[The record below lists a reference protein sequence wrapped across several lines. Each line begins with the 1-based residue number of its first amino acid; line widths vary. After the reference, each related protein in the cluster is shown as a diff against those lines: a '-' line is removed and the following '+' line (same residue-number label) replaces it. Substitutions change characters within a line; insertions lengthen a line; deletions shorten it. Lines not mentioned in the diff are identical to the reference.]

1 MKCSMKKEIIPPSV
15 AGEQC
20 IGCRRCVEVCPSFV
34 LEMINDVAVVVRGLW
49 CIGCG
54 HCAAVCPTDAVTHE
68 RLEEMVPSEPLVPT
82 IPPDRLLELL
92 RGRRSVRMY
101 RTDPVP
107 RSLVDQILE
116 AGRYAPTGRNTQN
129 VQYVVFQRPEEINN
143 LRERTLGFYGKI
155 FSWVRNPI
163 GALLLR
169 IYAGKRMVKYLR
181 ESLPK
186 VDHAAQLIERG
197 EDRLFY
203 HAPLVI
209 VVHAESWDSCSA
221 FNCATALY
229 NCSLMA
235 HTMGLGCCFNGYL
248 ESAVNHDRGIR
259 RWLDIPHTHRC
270 FGAMTVGYRG
280 VEYRRFVSRNPPQ
293 VVWR

>member
-1 MKCSMKKEIIPPSV
+1 MKSSMNKGESPPSV
-15 AGEQC
+15 SREQC
-20 IGCRRCVEVCPSFV
+20 IGCRRCVDVCPSFV
-34 LEMINDVAVVVRGLW
+34 LEMVNDVAVVVRGPW

-54 HCAAVCPTDAVTHE
+54 HCAAVCPTDAVICE
-68 RLEEMVPSEPLVPT
+68 RLEEMVPREPSVPT
-82 IPPDRLLELL
+82 ISPDRLLELL
-92 RGRRSVRMY
+92 RERRSVRVY
-101 RTDPVP
+101 RPDPVP
-107 RSLVDQILE
+107 RSVVDQILD

-129 VQYVVFQRPEEINN
+129 VQYVVLQQPEEIDN
-143 LRERTLGFYGKI
+143 LRQRTLGFYAKI
-155 FSWVRNPI
+155 FSWARNPL

-169 IYAGKRMVKYLR
+169 IYAGTRMVEYLR

-186 VDHAAQLIERG
+186 VDHAAQRIERG

-203 HAPLVI
+203 HAPVVI

-248 ESAVNHDRGIR
+248 ESAVNHDRSIR
-259 RWLDIPHTHRC
+259 RWLAIPPAHRC
-270 FGAMTVGYRG
+270 FGAMTVGYQG
-280 VEYRRFVSRNPPQ
+280 VEYRRLVRRNPPQ
-293 VVWR
+293 VLWR